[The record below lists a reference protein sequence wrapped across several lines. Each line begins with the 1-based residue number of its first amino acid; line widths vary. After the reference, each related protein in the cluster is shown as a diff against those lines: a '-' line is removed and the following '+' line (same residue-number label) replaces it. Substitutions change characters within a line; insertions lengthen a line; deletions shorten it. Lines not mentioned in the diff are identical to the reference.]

1 MKPFV
6 LAAAIALATTPVLA
20 QSVTEKTGVN
30 TLLGVAPS
38 TADFV
43 TKTATSGL
51 FEIAAGRLAVE
62 RGDPATKAFAEG
74 MVRDHERLA
83 GELKQLLE
91 QQAVTVA
98 IPTEMTE
105 DQKAIL
111 AKLQELQGPEFSGRY
126 HSDQVKAHA
135 DAVDLFQRYGE
146 KGEQTEIR
154 TWAAST
160 LPTLQ
165 RHLDMAKELNR

>member
-6 LAAAIALATTPVLA
+6 LATVIALATTPVLA

-38 TADFV
+38 TSDFV
-43 TKTATSGL
+43 GKAATSGL
-51 FEIAAGRLAVE
+51 FEIAASRLAAE
-62 RGDPATKAFAEG
+62 RADPATKAFAEE
-74 MVRDHERLA
+74 MMRDHERLS
-83 GELKQLLE
+83 GELKQLLDN
-91 QQAVTVA
+91 QAVNIA
-98 IPTEMTE
+98 IPTEMTG
-105 DQKAIL
+105 DQKATL

-146 KGEQTEIR
+146 KGEQAAIR
-154 TWAAST
+154 TWAVST
-160 LPTLQ
+160 LPTL
-165 RHLDMAKELNR
+165 RHHLDMAKELNR

>member
-43 TKTATSGL
+43 TKTAASGL
-51 FEIAAGRLAVE
+51 LEIAASRLAVE
-62 RGDPATKAFAEG
+62 RADPATKAFAEE
-74 MVRDHERLA
+74 MVRDHERLS

-91 QQAVTVA
+91 SQAITVA
-98 IPTEMTE
+98 IPTEMTG
-105 DQKAIL
+105 DQKATL

-146 KGEQTEIR
+146 KGEQTAIR
-154 TWAAST
+154 TWAVST
-160 LPTLQ
+160 LPTLR